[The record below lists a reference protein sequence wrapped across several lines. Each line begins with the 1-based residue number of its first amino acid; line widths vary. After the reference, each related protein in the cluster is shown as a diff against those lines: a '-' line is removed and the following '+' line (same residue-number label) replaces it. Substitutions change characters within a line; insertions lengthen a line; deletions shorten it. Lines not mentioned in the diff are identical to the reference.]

1 MFENLTSL
9 NNLDLSK
16 FNTSKV
22 MDMRDMFGNTTN
34 LSNITYGPNFIHNA
48 EARTDGMFK
57 NSNAIPPDTL
67 VHPSWKGLSFD

>member
-22 MDMRDMFGNTTN
+22 RDMFGNTTN
-34 LSNITYGPNFIHNA
+34 LFNITYGSNFIHNK